1 MQVHYPVGSHNVG
14 DELNAWLWPHLLGDV
29 FDEDIALLG
38 VGTLLNEAFSRRLSS
53 AKRILVMGTGAG
65 YGPIPSLD
73 DRWKFYAVRGV
84 RTARYLGLSDN
95 LAVADAAYLLSSLD
109 WPRSS
114 SSRRR
119 VVVVP
124 HHRSLGFVDWAA
136 LCRDAG
142 LIFVSPLLPANE
154 FLRAL
159 SGADLVLSEAMHGA
173 ILADILRV
181 PWSAFSF
188 GRQFNADKWSDWSE
202 MFALSLSITEFSGFY
217 DPACSARGRSFFHH
231 ASTRLKAEAS
241 RAGLG
246 KAKWARVTP
255 VGWPLGAAKALL
267 VSALVKLSHSDGQLS
282 SDRVIKARTDLLYE
296 RLNLLRHDLGL
307 KERGALVGD
316 PFSFF
321 RVADNNL

>member
-1 MQVHYPVGSHNVG
+1 M
-14 DELNAWLWPHLLGDV
+14 
-29 FDEDIALLG
+29 
-38 VGTLLNEAFSRRLSS
+38 
-53 AKRILVMGTGAG
+53 
-65 YGPIPSLD
+65 
-73 DRWKFYAVRGV
+73 
-84 RTARYLGLSDN
+84 
-95 LAVADAAYLLSSLD
+95 
-109 WPRSS
+109 
-114 SSRRR
+114 
-119 VVVVP
+119 
-124 HHRSLGFVDWAA
+124 
-136 LCRDAG
+136 
-142 LIFVSPLLPANE
+142 
-154 FLRAL
+154 RAL